1 MLVWYTSWRRACQGR
16 QPRQLRHHIP
26 REDRHD
32 LVLHWL
38 ATIDREGN
46 RPLLASAALFTD
58 TTSRTIDPLPQLAA
72 RVDPKI
78 WRLGFLDTRGPPMR
92 PTSNHGEE
100 TTKAGTTVSR
110 WRGRSE
116 SESQWPPKRRMIFAA
131 PCS

>member
-1 MLVWYTSWRRACQGR
+1 MSVWYTPWRRARQGQ

-26 REDRHD
+26 REDHHD

-46 RPLLASAALFTD
+46 RPLLASATLFTD

-78 WRLGFLDTRGPPMR
+78 WRLGFPDTRGATDAADEQP
-92 PTSNHGEE
+92 
-100 TTKAGTTVSR
+100 
-110 WRGRSE
+110 WRGDDEGGDDHFQMARK
-116 SESQWPPKRRMIFAA
+116 Q
-131 PCS
+131 